1 MKELLV
7 TLLSY
12 VPSSNPYYKH
22 LINNSTDEERS
33 NKCVFILFDFCSTST
48 DATDDSFFQLVFFYS
63 FKQDALSSS
72 SFIPF
77 TVFALNFHFQD
88 KVFYL
93 RQFILNFCSGQ
104 SEYKTGGKNECD
116 LKTFSSVLFLANE
129 CHLAYIYIK

>member
-48 DATDDSFFQLVFFYS
+48 DATDDCFFH
-63 FKQDALSSS
+63 
-72 SFIPF
+72 SFISSIHSNKTLCRRLSF
-77 TVFALNFHFQD
+77 
-88 KVFYL
+88 
-93 RQFILNFCSGQ
+93 RSQFLPCIFIFKPKYFIC
-104 SEYKTGGKNECD
+104 GK
-116 LKTFSSVLFLANE
+116 
-129 CHLAYIYIK
+129 